1 MADFTISVNL
11 DAKGVKTGASQVK
24 SEMNSLA
31 RTDFSGIKTQI
42 DGLGRA
48 FGSIVTT
55 LTRAVTL
62 PLAALAGLG
71 IRAAL
76 QMDTVRTKLT
86 ALLGSAE
93 AANAR
98 ITALQKLSAQS
109 VGVLLKGALEADTQ
123 MRAAGVRSEQ
133 VIDQMIKSL
142 GKLNAAFKIEDQGG
156 FLLNLSQI
164 FNQGFEI
171 ADIKEAIGRVPI
183 FRELLKQA
191 FGTDDPG
198 KLKELKESGKLTLET
213 FMSGLS
219 GAINNDPRIANISE
233 NLSTKMAKAFERLD
247 VALAPLG
254 AVLLNV
260 LVPAIEALV
269 PYIQSVSDW
278 FQKLSPVGQSVVVV
292 IGAIAAAIG
301 PALVVIAS
309 LVAAL
314 GTLVTSSGAI
324 AIAILAM
331 INIFLTVG
339 PVLVIVAGEIYAL
352 YQAWQTNFGGI
363 RDFTLQTWENIK
375 AIFNAALS
383 AIQAFWQEHGTRIMA
398 FVNSYWN
405 AIKNLFG
412 QALNQL
418 QTVVR
423 FALQL
428 LNGDWEGAW
437 NSLLKII
444 QNQARFWATV
454 VRSGLDLMV
463 KAFFAIIPIL
473 IQWAIHLDAT
483 LRNAF
488 IKIVGTIVVVLATLP
503 QRLVSLI
510 PKFIAAGKSIA
521 SAFIEGIKSGFSNLS
536 PGPRWRHRF
545 S

>member
-405 AIKNLFG
+405 DDQKPIRTGVKSTA
-412 QALNQL
+412 
-418 QTVVR
+418 
-423 FALQL
+423 
-428 LNGDWEGAW
+428 DC
-437 NSLLKII
+437 
-444 QNQARFWATV
+444 
-454 VRSGLDLMV
+454 RS
-463 KAFFAIIPIL
+463 I
-473 IQWAIHLDAT
+473 
-483 LRNAF
+483 
-488 IKIVGTIVVVLATLP
+488 
-503 QRLVSLI
+503 RLTTS
-510 PKFIAAGKSIA
+510 K
-521 SAFIEGIKSGFSNLS
+521 
-536 PGPRWRHRF
+536 W
-545 S
+545 